1 MRNVVLLIVASLL
14 LGVQSANDP
23 LQVFIQRDV
32 EIDGGDELLFINILS
47 GEESR
52 VLVNGERYTLVG
64 RAVMFLDAVE
74 NRVRL
79 ATPDGRVRNHPFIQ
93 PHDDTRRLDWL
104 VAEGQIAWTLTALL
118 PDGQLQTITRVA
130 NLDGS
135 NPREV
140 LIDGP
145 RPGIRALPVAFTPDR
160 AGLYM
165 DYQPDGIADFTPF
178 QQYAGLFRV
187 NFDEGEAVM
196 LPGEPGCFCAA
207 GLGADTL
214 LRLDLAPDL
223 SGFDVLVTN
232 LGAATSDHI
241 PALRLTNYTQAGNFI
256 IAPDGSLA
264 VYALA
269 QIRDF
274 GGPGQSVQTVFVLIN
289 LVDKTQSTLTDPI
302 TTFVQPVEWT
312 EDNTAIIF
320 TSADPNLDGTWKITL
335 KDGRLTRVADATY
348 IGTLGG

>member
-1 MRNVVLLIVASLL
+1 MRRLALLLVAGLL
-14 LGVQSANDP
+14 LGMQAKAGP
-23 LQVFIQRDV
+23 LQVFIERNV
-32 EIDGGDELLFINILS
+32 EADGSDELRFIHLLT
-47 GEESR
+47 GEETA
-52 VLVNGERYTLVG
+52 VKVNGERYTPVG
-64 RAVMFLDAVE
+64 PAIMYLDTAL

-79 ATPDGRVRNHPFIQ
+79 ATADGRVRNHPFIQ
-93 PHDDTRRLDWL
+93 PRSDTRRLDWL
-104 VAEGQIAWTLTALL
+104 VAESQIAWTLTALL
-118 PDGQLQTITRVA
+118 PDGQLQTTTTVA

-140 LIDGP
+140 LVDGP

-187 NFDEGEAVM
+187 DFDEGAAVM

-223 SGFDVLVTN
+223 SGFDVIVTN
-232 LGAATSDHI
+232 LGAATTDRI

-274 GGPGQSVQTVFVLIN
+274 GGPAQAVQTVFVLVN

-335 KDGRLTRVADATY
+335 KDGRLSRVASATY
-348 IGTLGG
+348 IGTLSS